1 MFIVAMRERHGPPG
15 PVRDVVRSLLV
26 RLRDDMHRDLAS
38 PGYLPRIEEARLRRL
53 LDISVNEVFRHC
65 LEYVEA
71 PRRRRE
77 LVQAS
82 QELLETLIA
91 GAAELGARARDEAET

>member
-1 MFIVAMRERHGPPG
+1 VFVVAMRERHGPPG
-15 PVRDVVRSLLV
+15 PVRDAVRDLLV
-26 RLRDDMHRDLAS
+26 CLREDMYRDLAS
-38 PGYLPRIEEARLRRL
+38 LGYLPRVDEARLRRL
-53 LDISVNEVFRHC
+53 LDVSVSEVFRHC

-91 GAAELGARARDEAET
+91 GSVVLGGRPC